1 MVNRRLALV
10 GASSIFQDGLRA
22 VLDAVDE
29 FSIVGEA
36 QDMTEALHAVG
47 RCHPDVLV
55 IDTESVESGW
65 LARIPDLQGHPDGQ
79 APRVLLLIVSA
90 DNGQLLR
97 AVAAGVDGWVFKG
110 EETADLIAA
119 VRALSSGYA
128 WLSPQVARQLLD
140 HWRDTL
146 ASPAKPPSEEVDR
159 LSRRELSVLG
169 LVAHGWSN
177 AEIAEELVL
186 GEATVKTHVSRI
198 LTKLDLRN
206 RVQLAAF
213 AHRNG
218 LTV

>member
-1 MVNRRLALV
+1 
-10 GASSIFQDGLRA
+10 
-22 VLDAVDE
+22 
-29 FSIVGEA
+29 
-36 QDMTEALHAVG
+36 
-47 RCHPDVLV
+47 
-55 IDTESVESGW
+55 
-65 LARIPDLQGHPDGQ
+65 
-79 APRVLLLIVSA
+79 
-90 DNGQLLR
+90 
-97 AVAAGVDGWVFKG
+97 
-110 EETADLIAA
+110 
-119 VRALSSGYA
+119 
-128 WLSPQVARQLLD
+128 LLD
-140 HWRDTL
+140 HWRGTL
-146 ASPAKPPSEEVDR
+146 ASPAKPPSEEVGR